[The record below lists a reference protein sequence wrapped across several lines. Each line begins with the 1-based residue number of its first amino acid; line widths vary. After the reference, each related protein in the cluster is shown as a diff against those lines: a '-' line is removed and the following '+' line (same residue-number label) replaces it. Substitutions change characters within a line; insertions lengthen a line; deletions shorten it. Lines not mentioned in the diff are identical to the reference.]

1 MLRKALIT
9 ITALLLPSSNALSV
23 GLDLK
28 ISNEMAE
35 AIFLTQNATFGYGGA
50 DIGFGLLIN
59 ENDDFMLTGAIM
71 VSGSGTGD
79 VRALHL
85 GVGGKAYAGR
95 LDFQSNNSVN
105 SSQEKPSGGA
115 IAIGGS
121 VRYVFPAKMPFAI
134 LAEGYWAP
142 SVLSFSDFD
151 SLLEYRADFE
161 LEVTP
166 SARAY
171 VGYRKLQVD
180 LDTGYQ
186 YDVDDTVHIGVRFE
200 F

>member
-9 ITALLLPSSNALSV
+9 IAALLPASNVLSA

-35 AIFLTQNATFGYGGA
+35 AIFLTQNSTFGYGGA

-95 LDFQSNNSVN
+95 LDLQSNNTVN

-115 IAIGGS
+115 IAIGGD

-134 LAEGYWAP
+134 LVEGYWAP
-142 SVLSFSDFD
+142 SVTSFSDFD
-151 SLLEYRADFE
+151 SLYEYRADVE

-171 VGYRKLQVD
+171 VGYRKLQVE
-180 LDTGYQ
+180 LDTGYK

>member
-9 ITALLLPSSNALSV
+9 IAALLPSSNALAV

-28 ISNEMAE
+28 ISSEIAE
-35 AIFLTQNATFGYGGA
+35 AILLTQNATFGYGGA

-59 ENDDFMLTGAIM
+59 ENDDFMFTGAIM

-95 LDFQSNNSVN
+95 LDVQSNNTGN
-105 SSQEKPSGGA
+105 SSQEEPSGGA
-115 IAIGGS
+115 IAIGGN

-134 LAEGYWAP
+134 LVEGFWAP
-142 SVLSFSDFD
+142 SVTSFSDFD
-151 SLLEYRADFE
+151 NLKEYRADIE

-171 VGYRKLQVD
+171 LGYRKMQVQ
-180 LDTGYQ
+180 LDTGYD

>member
-9 ITALLLPSSNALSV
+9 IAALLPSSNALAV

-28 ISNEMAE
+28 ISSEIAE
-35 AIFLTQNATFGYGGA
+35 AILLTQNATFGYGGA

-85 GVGGKAYAGR
+85 GVGGKAYAGK
-95 LDFQSNNSVN
+95 LDFQSNNTGN
-105 SSQEKPSGGA
+105 TSQEDPSGGA
-115 IAIGGS
+115 IAIGGN

-134 LAEGYWAP
+134 LVEGFWAP

-151 SLLEYRADFE
+151 NLYEYRADVE

-171 VGYRKLQVD
+171 LGYRKLQVQ
-180 LDTGYQ
+180 LDTGYD

>member
-9 ITALLLPSSNALSV
+9 IAALLPSSNALAI

-28 ISNEMAE
+28 ISSEIAE
-35 AIFLTQNATFGYGGA
+35 AILLTQNATFGYGGA

-85 GVGGKAYAGR
+85 GVGGKAYAGK
-95 LDFQSNNSVN
+95 LDFQSNNTGN
-105 SSQEKPSGGA
+105 TSQEDPSGGA
-115 IAIGGS
+115 IAIGGN

-134 LAEGYWAP
+134 LVEGFWAP

-151 SLLEYRADFE
+151 NLYEYRADIE

-171 VGYRKLQVD
+171 LGYRKMQVQ
-180 LDTGYQ
+180 LDTGYD

>member
-9 ITALLLPSSNALSV
+9 IAALLPSSNALAV

-28 ISNEMAE
+28 ISSEIAE
-35 AIFLTQNATFGYGGA
+35 AILLTQNATFGYGGA

-85 GVGGKAYAGR
+85 GVGGKAYAGK
-95 LDFQSNNSVN
+95 LDFQSNNTGN
-105 SSQEKPSGGA
+105 TSQEDPSGGA
-115 IAIGGS
+115 IAIGGN

-134 LAEGYWAP
+134 LVEGFWAP

-151 SLLEYRADFE
+151 KLYEYRADVE

-171 VGYRKLQVD
+171 LGYRKMQVQ
-180 LDTGYQ
+180 LDTGYD

>member
-9 ITALLLPSSNALSV
+9 IAALIPASNVHSA

-28 ISNEMAE
+28 ISNEIAE
-35 AIFLTQNATFGYGGA
+35 AIFLTQSSTFGYGGA

-71 VSGSGTGD
+71 VSGSGIGD

-105 SSQEKPSGGA
+105 TSDDNPSGGA
-115 IAIGGS
+115 IAIGGN

-134 LAEGYWAP
+134 LAEGFWAP
-142 SVLSFSDFD
+142 SVTSFSDFD
-151 SLLEYRADFE
+151 SLYEYRADVE

-171 VGYRKLQVD
+171 LGYRKLQVE
-180 LDTGYQ
+180 LDTGYS
-186 YDVDDTVHIGVRFE
+186 YDVDDSVHIGVRFE